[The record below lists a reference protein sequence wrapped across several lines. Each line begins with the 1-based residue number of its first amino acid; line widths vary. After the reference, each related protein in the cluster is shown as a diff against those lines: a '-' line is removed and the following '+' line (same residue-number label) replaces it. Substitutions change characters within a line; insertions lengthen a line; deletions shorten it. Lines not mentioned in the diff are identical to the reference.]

1 MWIYD
6 DDDDD
11 VIGLRDP
18 ASLAQTHPP
27 GFSGWG
33 GGERLARWAGCPRR
47 LLTKKLTKSYTRS
60 PGVGASCHVARSL

>member
-1 MWIYD
+1 MWIY

-33 GGERLARWAGCPRR
+33 EGERLGQ
-47 LLTKKLTKSYTRS
+47 
-60 PGVGASCHVARSL
+60 VGGMP